1 MKKIDNVIPSNV
13 EKKWDE
19 NLKQYYV
26 EYKENGV
33 TCKMWIEDETS
44 FKAKLDLVTEYKLA
58 GAAYWT
64 KDMEKDSIWGIIAET
79 LGT

>member
-1 MKKIDNVIPSNV
+1 
-13 EKKWDE
+13 
-19 NLKQYYV
+19 
-26 EYKENGV
+26 
-33 TCKMWIEDETS
+33 MWIEDETS